1 MSCLVHPNGHIL
13 HDVQFASFSPLLQ
26 GIGHVSWVLHGFS
39 VASHHPNVGPFLLI
53 LAIHGLEIQ
62 SVSAHPMIETST
74 LAL

>member
-1 MSCLVHPNGHIL
+1 MDTSSMTVSSPASALSFRELVMFL
-13 HDVQFASFSPLLQ
+13 
-26 GIGHVSWVLHGFS
+26 GFF